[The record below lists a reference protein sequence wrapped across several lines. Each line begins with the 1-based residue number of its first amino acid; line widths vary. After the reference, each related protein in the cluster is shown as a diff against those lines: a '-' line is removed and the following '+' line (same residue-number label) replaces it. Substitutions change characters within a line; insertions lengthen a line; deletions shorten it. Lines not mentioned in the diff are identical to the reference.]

1 MFAAASLVWA
11 CASDG
16 PTAIDSSP
24 KDGLRSSQ
32 AQDSAATT
40 PAPTPAPAS
49 NPTPGY
55 VHGTVRA
62 PGANAGPGQDTLSA
76 SIRIA
81 GAIVTAYPRV
91 RSTLDTAGA
100 GPMAAQVIAD
110 ANGQFQL
117 PTLPGGEYIVTFNP
131 PVALSATYGGVW
143 VTATI
148 HENSHVFP
156 WWVTLW
162 KKN

>member
-1 MFAAASLVWA
+1 MTVAIAGLAWA
-11 CASDG
+11 CGTDG
-16 PTAIDSSP
+16 PTAIDVSP
-24 KDGLRSSQ
+24 KAGLKSSQ

-40 PAPTPAPAS
+40 PAPTPPASS

-62 PGANAGPGQDTLSA
+62 PGATAGPGQDTLSA
-76 SIRIA
+76 SIRIP

-91 RSTLDTAGA
+91 RSTIDTAGA
-100 GPMAAQVIAD
+100 GPMAAQVIAN
-110 ANGQFQL
+110 ANGEFQL

-131 PVALSATYGGVW
+131 PASLAATYGGVW

-148 HENSHVFP
+148 HENSHQFA

-162 KKN
+162 KK